1 MKENIV
7 IIGSGH
13 AGGMLS
19 SLLRKEKYDG
29 LITIVG
35 EENYPPYQRPALSK
49 GFLSGDLSEE
59 RLYLKKTNFYHQNN
73 IKIIQNT
80 HVKRIIR
87 KEKAI
92 ILDGLEKIFYSKLIL
107 STGSILNKI
116 ENHSKIDNIFYLR
129 TIDDSKNIKNA
140 LSNSKKVCII
150 GSGYIGLEVASIASK
165 KGLDVDIIESEGC
178 IMNRVFDKNIS
189 DFLLKKHQEN
199 GINFKF
205 NTKVINIINNGNTK
219 NLICE
224 DGTIIQ
230 ADLILVGIG
239 IKPNINLA
247 LQSGL
252 TCNNG
257 ILVNEH
263 CITSDSNI
271 FAIGDCSN
279 HYNQIL
285 NQNIRLESVHNAV
298 EQAKTVSKF
307 ITNKPE
313 PYIQVPW
320 FWTEQYNLKIQIA
333 GLSLGYEEYITRGDI
348 SNEKFSILYFK
359 SKKLVGIVAINSPKD
374 FIAAK
379 KIISLKKNIS
389 SENFINSDLK
399 KLISYH

>member
-1 MKENIV
+1 M
-7 IIGSGH
+7 
-13 AGGMLS
+13 
-19 SLLRKEKYDG
+19 
-29 LITIVG
+29 
-35 EENYPPYQRPALSK
+35 
-49 GFLSGDLSEE
+49 
-59 RLYLKKTNFYHQNN
+59 
-73 IKIIQNT
+73 
-80 HVKRIIR
+80 RI
-87 KEKAI
+87 
-92 ILDGLEKIFYSKLIL
+92 
-107 STGSILNKI
+107 
-116 ENHSKIDNIFYLR
+116 
-129 TIDDSKNIKNA
+129 
-140 LSNSKKVCII
+140 
-150 GSGYIGLEVASIASK
+150 
-165 KGLDVDIIESEGC
+165 
-178 IMNRVFDKNIS
+178 
-189 DFLLKKHQEN
+189 
-199 GINFKF
+199 
-205 NTKVINIINNGNTK
+205 INIINNGNTK

-333 GLSLGYEEYITRGDI
+333 
-348 SNEKFSILYFK
+348 
-359 SKKLVGIVAINSPKD
+359 KLRRE
-374 FIAAK
+374 
-379 KIISLKKNIS
+379 L
-389 SENFINSDLK
+389 
-399 KLISYH
+399 